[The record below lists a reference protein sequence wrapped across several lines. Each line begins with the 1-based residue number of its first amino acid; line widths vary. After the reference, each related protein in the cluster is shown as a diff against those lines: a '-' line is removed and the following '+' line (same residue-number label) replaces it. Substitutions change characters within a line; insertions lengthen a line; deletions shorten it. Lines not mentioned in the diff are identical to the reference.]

1 MTKQRKKRAAPVARP
16 AAGFFAIYNAGGVKS
31 LGTGWRHVF
40 AIFGR
45 VRVSVFD
52 WAAGDHCTIRLSGS
66 PSAAAWDRLAPRAA
80 DPPRLSI
87 LAGCVKRA
95 ARRRADRA
103 AERTGKPASARPAR
117 KSYEKAAIAAARSAP

>member
-1 MTKQRKKRAAPVARP
+1 MTKQRKKRAAQVARP

-95 ARRRADRA
+95 A
-103 AERTGKPASARPAR
+103 SARPAR